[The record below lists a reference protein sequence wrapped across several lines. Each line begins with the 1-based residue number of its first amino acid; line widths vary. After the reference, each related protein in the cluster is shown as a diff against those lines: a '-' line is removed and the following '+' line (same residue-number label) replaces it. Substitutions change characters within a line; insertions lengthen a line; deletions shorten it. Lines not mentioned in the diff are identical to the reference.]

1 MNEPD
6 KEDIA
11 PSLLEEI
18 RLARSQLLDVQET
31 VKQAARGMTGVL
43 VTGFIVTTTLLVALC
58 IEWLRV
64 F

>member
-18 RLARSQLLDVQET
+18 RLARSQLHDVQET

>member
-31 VKQAARGMTGVL
+31 VKQAACGMTGVL
-43 VTGFIVTTTLLVALC
+43 VTGFIVTITLLVALC